1 MSNEPQPSPPPTQFG
16 VFYPLGHVVLA
27 LQSREDAERIRQLLI
42 DGGYDER
49 EVIVWDS
56 AQVATGARELQQSA
70 SILAKL
76 FGAELDAM
84 HKHIELADAGYTFLA
99 AYSPSDLDT
108 KRVMNGP
115 ADSGM
120 PWRRSTNAFPSRS
133 SRPATAVS
141 PRPRA
146 GRGIERECT
155 RKRQT
160 DV

>member
-1 MSNEPQPSPPPTQFG
+1 MSNEHQPSPPPTQFG

-27 LQSREDAERIRQLLI
+27 LQSRDDAERIRQLLI

-49 EVIVWDS
+49 DVTLWES

-108 KRVMNGP
+108 KRLMNV
-115 ADSGM
+115 A
-120 PWRRSTNAFPSRS
+120 RRFRYELAQKYDRFAIT
-133 SRPATAVS
+133 
-141 PRPRA
+141 
-146 GRGIERECT
+146 EL
-155 RKRQT
+155 
-160 DV
+160 